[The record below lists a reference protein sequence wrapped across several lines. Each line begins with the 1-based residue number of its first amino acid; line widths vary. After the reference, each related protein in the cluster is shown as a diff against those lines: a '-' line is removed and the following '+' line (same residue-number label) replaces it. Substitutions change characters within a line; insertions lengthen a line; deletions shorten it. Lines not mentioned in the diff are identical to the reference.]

1 MHPTDQTIDER
12 ARAFWKMTGRR
23 GDWQAFRRDAA
34 ASLVGE
40 DDFLDE
46 ELAAQGDDAC

>member
-1 MHPTDQTIDER
+1 MHPSEQTIDER
-12 ARAFWKMTGRR
+12 ARVFWKMTGRR
-23 GDWQAFRRDAA
+23 GDWQAFRQDAA

>member
-1 MHPTDQTIDER
+1 MEPSDGVIDQR
-12 ARAFWKMTGRR
+12 ARLFWKITGRR
-23 GDWQAFRRDAA
+23 GPWEALRDDAA

-46 ELAAQGDDAC
+46 ELEAAAAE

>member
-1 MHPTDQTIDER
+1 MPTD
-12 ARAFWKMTGRR
+12 ARAIDNRAKALWDMTGRH
-23 GDWQAFRRDAA
+23 GDWQAFRHDAV

-46 ELAAQGDDAC
+46 ELAAIGED

>member
-1 MHPTDQTIDER
+1 MQPSEQTIDER
-12 ARAFWKMTGRR
+12 ARVFWKMTGCR
-23 GDWQAFRRDAA
+23 GAWEAFRGDAA

-46 ELAAQGDDAC
+46 ELASAEDE

>member
-1 MHPTDQTIDER
+1 MHTDARTIDDR
-12 ARAFWKMTGRR
+12 ARALWDMTGRH
-23 GDWQAFRRDAA
+23 GDWQAFRHDAA

-46 ELAAQGDDAC
+46 ELAGMADD